1 MSSATSNVEASG
13 NRDSAGLA
21 RLLRVVLA
29 CTGLL
34 FVVTGLTSFLQTGS
48 STAEKSLT
56 TAFGIAVDS
65 RGRVYTGIIADS
77 AVQVYAPDG
86 AFERIIPIAAQ
97 RGVFRL
103 RIAEGDVLE
112 VATVRNNMLYR
123 FDAGGELIQSERSED
138 AYEEFGAANEGVAV
152 GASGTRYVLEG
163 RAITKVAADGSRT
176 WLVDQG
182 WWPWALAGNVP
193 PLVLIAAGVVQLIVA
208 ATLRAS
214 WLHWIGAMARVRYG
228 PWMRSQQ

>member
-1 MSSATSNVEASG
+1 MSSATSSVGTSG
-13 NRDSAGLA
+13 TADSAGLV
-21 RLLRVVLA
+21 RFIRFGLV
-29 CTGLL
+29 CTGLI
-34 FVVTGLTSFLQTGS
+34 FVVTGLASFLQTGE

-65 RGRVYTGIIADS
+65 HGRMYTGIVGHS
-77 AVQVYAPDG
+77 AVQVYAPNG
-86 AFERIIPIAAQ
+86 AFERITPIAAQ
-97 RGVFRL
+97 QGVFRL

-112 VATVRNNMLYR
+112 VATVRNAMLYR

-152 GASGTRYVLEG
+152 DTSGTRYVLG
-163 RAITKVAADGSRT
+163 DRAITKVTADGSQT
-176 WLVDQG
+176 QLVDQG
-182 WWPWALAGNVP
+182 WWPWAVAGNVP
-193 PLVLIAAGVVQLIVA
+193 PLVLIAAGAVQLVIA

-214 WLHWIGAMARVRYG
+214 WLHWIGAVARVRYG

>member
-1 MSSATSNVEASG
+1 
-13 NRDSAGLA
+13 
-21 RLLRVVLA
+21 
-29 CTGLL
+29 
-34 FVVTGLTSFLQTGS
+34 
-48 STAEKSLT
+48 
-56 TAFGIAVDS
+56 
-65 RGRVYTGIIADS
+65 
-77 AVQVYAPDG
+77 
-86 AFERIIPIAAQ
+86 
-97 RGVFRL
+97 L